1 MWGQGERRG
10 CATPSLRVVKKGAG
24 SEASKKGGFKAK
36 GRGKREASGE
46 WQGQDERGGTL
57 SKLWTSVLTQ
67 GSCPEARPKLGGA
80 QMEGMA
86 GLWDEVCVPAA
97 ERPTPLPTPPHTPEA
112 WGSELTLRPAG
123 QGRPVPG
130 GRAVWPPPSP
140 VLSGSVP
147 TLRSWWLAPDLHITE
162 GPEGRD

>member
-36 GRGKREASGE
+36 GRGKREASDE

-97 ERPTPLPTPPHTPEA
+97 ERPTPLSTPPTHPRGLGLGTDLKA
-112 WGSELTLRPAG
+112 SRTGKAC
-123 QGRPVPG
+123 PG
-130 GRAVWPPPSP
+130 WMRFVASAEPCPLWVCSHST
-140 VLSGSVP
+140 VLVASS
-147 TLRSWWLAPDLHITE
+147 
-162 GPEGRD
+162 

>member
-1 MWGQGERRG
+1 MWGRGERRG
-10 CATPSLRVVKKGAG
+10 YATPSLRVVNKGAG

-36 GRGKREASGE
+36 GRGKRASYE
-46 WQGQDERGGTL
+46 WQGQDEGGGTL

-86 GLWDEVCVPAA
+86 GTLGRGVCAC
-97 ERPTPLPTPPHTPEA
+97 RRTPHPPLDPPPHTPGA

-130 GRAVWPPPSP
+130 GCALWPPPSP